1 MARALCAL
9 PSRQFDVTVLRYL
22 WGCPT
27 DDTAWYLGVTAS
39 TVDYHGRKAKD
50 RLERAMPARIR
61 RNK

>member
-22 WGCPT
+22 CGCPT
-27 DDTAWYLGVTAS
+27 DDIAWYLGVTAS

-61 RNK
+61 RSK